1 MTAPKGWRSAQ
12 WLTTTEAAAVVG
24 VSRSRFYEM
33 THAGQVPGVVHDEHG
48 HQRIRPADL
57 QAWMSREGLG
67 DNAAQDLDLFTA
79 AQHDPEPTQDGQEPT
94 RDLRQAMT
102 DARADLETGWQTP
115 EPAQEEPEPAWDPE
129 VARRG
134 LAECRAALA
143 ATRRPA

>member
-33 THAGQVPGVVHDEHG
+33 THAGDVPLVRDDHG
-48 HQRIRPADL
+48 RQRIRPADL

-67 DNAAQDLDLFTA
+67 ETDAEALDLFTA
-79 AQHDPEPTQDGQEPT
+79 AQDDPEPTQAGQEPT

-115 EPAQEEPEPAWDPE
+115 EPTQEEPEPAWDPE

-143 ATRRPA
+143 STRRPA